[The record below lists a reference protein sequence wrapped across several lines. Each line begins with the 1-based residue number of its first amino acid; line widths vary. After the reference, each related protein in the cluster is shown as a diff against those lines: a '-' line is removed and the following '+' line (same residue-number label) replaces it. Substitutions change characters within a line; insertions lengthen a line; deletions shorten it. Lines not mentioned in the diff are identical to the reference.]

1 MALPWRSVAN
11 GTTSITV
18 ITAWRVIF
26 ASRLSGI
33 QNAAQ
38 YRGELSTM
46 AAELVSLFLV
56 HRVVPVR
63 VVERVLVPCCDV
75 DADRQSR
82 IGLVNEGR

>member
-1 MALPWRSVAN
+1 
-11 GTTSITV
+11 
-18 ITAWRVIF
+18 
-26 ASRLSGI
+26 
-33 QNAAQ
+33 
-38 YRGELSTM
+38 M